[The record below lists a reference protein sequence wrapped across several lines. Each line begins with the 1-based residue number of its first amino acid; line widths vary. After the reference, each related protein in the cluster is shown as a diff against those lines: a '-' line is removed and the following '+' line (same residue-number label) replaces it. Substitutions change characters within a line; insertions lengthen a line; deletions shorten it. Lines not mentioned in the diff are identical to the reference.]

1 VGSFAEASTHV
12 VERGRA
18 GGRQVTL
25 LVTTGLLEGDGHF
38 APHGHTVVVRI
49 RLD

>member
-1 VGSFAEASTHV
+1 
-12 VERGRA
+12 
-18 GGRQVTL
+18 
-25 LVTTGLLEGDGHF
+25 VTTGLLEGDGHF